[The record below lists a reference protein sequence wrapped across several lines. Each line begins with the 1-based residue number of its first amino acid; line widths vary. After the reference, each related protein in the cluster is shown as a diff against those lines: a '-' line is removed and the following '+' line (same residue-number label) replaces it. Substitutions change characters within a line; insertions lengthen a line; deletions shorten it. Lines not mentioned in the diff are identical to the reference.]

1 MADLSDVVKSLKTV
15 DDTLKEPAKKS
26 ASDVE
31 RENEAARDAKASKEI
46 QQDILA
52 TLKAGV
58 GGAAQAD
65 KKSGGLIAG
74 LLGGIGAGIGSI
86 GKAVSKIGPKF
97 IVGMA
102 SIAAGIGAFMLALGG
117 IGKIAELAGIDG
129 DGLKNLV
136 GSTIG
141 AFGATDLI
149 VLAAVFAAAMVL
161 QTKGVSEKGIIL
173 GMGAIGFGIG
183 AFILSLG
190 GAGAIG
196 KLAGFDGKALK
207 ELIGGT
213 IGAFSGTDM
222 LVLGSVFAAAMVI
235 DTSKAT
241 KAGVVLGM
249 GAIGAGVAAFTLGI
263 VLADGFA
270 GLGALIGLNG
280 GDLKT
285 LIGNFFGAFTGPAQ
299 VTALGV
305 ILAAGAVIGKTQSEV
320 AVISGMAALGGGI
333 AAFTVGLLAADAVAA
348 VGQMIKLDGSSLKVL
363 LGNLGEGIGN
373 FVGGIGKGTFEQLQD
388 LDAEKLKELGIG
400 IGGIGL
406 GIAAFSAAKII
417 GGVGAVVDGLSS
429 FFGAESPID
438 TIVRLSKDKSIDPV
452 HLAAIGEAI
461 GPLGRGIAAF
471 SGFEVNSGFFTG
483 ETDLEKFI
491 VAISRI
497 GDSDVN
503 INTEKI
509 KNLGEALEPL
519 GKGMS
524 GFANVDIDKIV
535 DTSVFGKSTLEVFFG
550 LLSSKAIGVV
560 ASKDQMQ
567 PVAEGITLMGTAM
580 KTFVGIDMAAIVGNN
595 WTPGKET
602 SMEAF
607 FGSMILATDKIKDP
621 KQLQNVAIGVRALGE
636 AMQTFKGI
644 DGDQINTALE
654 SVVGAGGSERA
665 QSLFAGSQQ
674 NAMSVSGGTVTIT
687 NNYITDN
694 SNKASTTNRISGKEG
709 RRQNDGTFVALS
721 KG

>member
-58 GGAAQAD
+58 GGATQAD
-65 KKSGGLIAG
+65 KKQGGLISG
-74 LLGGIGAGIGSI
+74 LLGGLGAGIGAI

-97 IVGMA
+97 VLGMA
-102 SIAAGIGAFMLALGG
+102 SLGLGIVAFMVGLGGGAAIAQYAGLDGEGLKTLVGNTFGAFSGTDLVAVGAIIGAAMALEKF
-117 IGKIAELAGIDG
+117 KIS
-129 DGLKNLV
+129 KV
-136 GSTIG
+136 G
-141 AFGATDLI
+141 
-149 VLAAVFAAAMVL
+149 VM
-161 QTKGVSEKGIIL
+161 L
-173 GMGAIGFGIG
+173 GMGAIGGGI
-183 AFILSLG
+183 
-190 GAGAIG
+190 
-196 KLAGFDGKALK
+196 
-207 ELIGGT
+207 
-213 IGAFSGTDM
+213 
-222 LVLGSVFAAAMVI
+222 
-235 DTSKAT
+235 
-241 KAGVVLGM
+241 
-249 GAIGAGVAAFTLGI
+249 AAFTLGI
-263 VLADGFA
+263 LLADGFSS
-270 GLGALIGLNG
+270 LGALIGLDG
-280 GDLKT
+280 GSLKK
-285 LIGNFFGAFTGPAQ
+285 LISNFFGAFTGPAQ

-348 VGQMIKLDGSSLKVL
+348 VGQMIGLDGGSLKVL

-373 FVGGIGKGTFEQLQD
+373 FVGGIGKGVFKQLQD

-509 KNLGEALEPL
+509 KNLGQALEPL

-607 FGSMILATDKIKDP
+607 FGSMILATDKIKNP

-694 SNKASTTNRISGKEG
+694 SNKASTTNRISGKE
-709 RRQNDGTFVALS
+709 RNRQNDGTFVALS
-721 KG
+721 NG